1 MSDNNNK
8 SKEQTKEKA
17 MLKAESSSD
26 KVPPQKSPRDT
37 SNWDNKVS
45 VDPNGE
51 KNIRSDQ
58 SYKPKE

>member
-1 MSDNNNK
+1 MSNTDNK
-8 SKEQTKEKA
+8 SQEQTKEKA
-17 MLKAESSSD
+17 MLKAESSNNMPS
-26 KVPPQKSPRDT
+26 QSSPRDT

-58 SYKPKE
+58 SYKPKA

>member
-1 MSDNNNK
+1 MSDKDK
-8 SKEQTKEKA
+8 SQEQTKETAMKKA
-17 MLKAESSSD
+17 DSSND
-26 KVPPQKSPRDT
+26 KIPSQSSPRDT

-58 SYKPKE
+58 SYRPKE